1 MVDYKNHEVRVPI
14 YIENGLKDLEFQ
26 ESNITLPIKGTKKLQ
41 VTGIYEEDYRSSIN
55 NEATFS
61 SNNDNVKV
69 DKFGNIVAQ
78 KEGESIITVSVRDM
92 KKEVKVK
99 VENPLVAL
107 QVGTEKNCIKNE
119 RSI

>member
-1 MVDYKNHEVRVPI
+1 M
-14 YIENGLKDLEFQ
+14 
-26 ESNITLPIKGTKKLQ
+26 Q
-41 VTGIYEEDYRSSIN
+41 VTGVYEEDYRSSIN

-61 SNNDNVKV
+61 TNNDNVKV
-69 DKFGNIVAQ
+69 DKYGNIVAQ

-107 QVGTEKNCIKNE
+107 QVGTEKIALKRKRHTN
-119 RSI
+119 